1 MRHVYCIKL
10 HKEGVGLDF
19 PPMPGP
25 MGQKI
30 YDSISMESWQAWMK
44 LQTMLI
50 NEHRL
55 NMTEASAR
63 TFLREE
69 MQKFLFTDEK
79 VSKPQGYVPPDEGT
93 A

>member
-1 MRHVYCIKL
+1 MRNVYCVKL
-10 HKEGVGLDF
+10 QKESIGLDF

-25 MGQKI
+25 LGQKI
-30 YDSISMESWQAWMK
+30 YDSISADAWQAWIK
-44 LQTMLI
+44 HQTMLI
-50 NEHRL
+50 NEYRL

-79 VSKPQGYVPPDEGT
+79 VGKPQGYVPPNEGT